1 MKIVWLE
8 KINEVLKFE
17 QDHEVY
23 VQAQDHQGLLGCHRP
38 DTEIRQKEVHNL
50 HEGVRYITASYGDGN
65 VLVMHNPELSGN
77 FFIETWEK
85 SKTFEDFVTRSLKR
99 ILEEKDAADQ
109 GPAEGCGS
117 GCG

>member
-1 MKIVWLE
+1 MVE
-8 KINEVLKFE
+8 KINEILKKFE

-23 VQAQDHQGLLGCHRP
+23 VDAQDTKAYWVVTARIPKSGQKGL
-38 DTEIRQKEVHNL
+38 HNL
-50 HEGVRYITASYGDGN
+50 HQGVRYITASNGDGN

-99 ILEEKDAADQ
+99 ILEEKNAADP
-109 GPAEGCGS
+109 GPVEGCGS